1 MSLCVCVCVH
11 LTDVSV
17 IKQNFRQS
25 IKFAAAHTRQSFE
38 QKERQTERGRQR
50 VVPKGK
56 SVKRGKR
63 REAGYIFLLLISSA
77 LWHFMLLPFAALKR
91 NVF

>member
-1 MSLCVCVCVH
+1 MCVCIH

-25 IKFAAAHTRQSFE
+25 IKFAAAHTSSEREIDGEYCQR
-38 QKERQTERGRQR
+38 ERQRESER
-50 VVPKGK
+50 V
-56 SVKRGKR
+56 